1 MAKLGDLATL
11 VRSKNAGP
19 FYLTFDVMF
28 DDPAVYERVKKADVL
43 SRAFVADRYGLS
55 ENEVMFFYVD
65 NALAIKASIPR
76 PIIQGDIGETDSYG
90 GQQFAPLLDIEIP

>member
-28 DDPAVYERVKKADVL
+28 DDPAIYERVKKADVL
-43 SRAFVADRYGLS
+43 SRAFIAERYGLS

-65 NALAIKASIPR
+65 NALAVKASIPR
-76 PIIQGDIGETDSYG
+76 PIIQGDVGETDSYG

>member
-76 PIIQGDIGETDSYG
+76 PVIQGDIGETDSYG

>member
-76 PIIQGDIGETDSYG
+76 PIIQGDVGETDSYG

>member
-1 MAKLGDLATL
+1 MAKLGDLAKL

-28 DDPAVYERVKKADVL
+28 DDPAVYERVKNANVL
-43 SRAFVADRYGLS
+43 SRAFVAERYGLS

-65 NALAIKASIPR
+65 NALAVKASIPR
-76 PIIQGDIGETDSYG
+76 PIIQGDVGETDSYG

>member
-28 DDPAVYERVKKADVL
+28 DDPAVYERVKKANVL
-43 SRAFVADRYGLS
+43 SRSFIADRYGLS

-65 NALAIKASIPR
+65 NALAVKASIPR
-76 PIIQGDIGETDSYG
+76 PIIQGDVGETDSYG

>member
-43 SRAFVADRYGLS
+43 SRAFIADRYGLS

-65 NALAIKASIPR
+65 NALAVKASIPR
-76 PIIQGDIGETDSYG
+76 PIIQGDVGETDSYG

>member
-28 DDPAVYERVKKADVL
+28 DDPAIYERVKKANVL
-43 SRAFVADRYGLS
+43 SRAFIAERYGLS

-65 NALAIKASIPR
+65 NALAVKASIPR
-76 PIIQGDIGETDSYG
+76 PIIQGDVGETDSYG

>member
-76 PIIQGDIGETDSYG
+76 PIIQGRSRMTHGTASKVSV
-90 GQQFAPLLDIEIP
+90 ACR